1 MCSLPKGDALSL
13 PKGWEVKKLG
23 EVCEVFN
30 GLWKGK
36 KPPYIEVGVI
46 RNTNFT
52 KNGCLDD
59 SNIAF
64 LPVEIRQFEKRKLQY
79 GDIILEKSGGGP
91 KQPVGRVVLFNKH
104 KGDFSFSNFT
114 SVIRIFNKEI
124 LEFNFL
130 HKFLFFL
137 HISGKTEPMQRR
149 STGIRNLQL
158 NEYKGVQI
166 PLPPLP
172 EQKRIVA
179 ILEKAFTAIDQAKA
193 NTEKNLKNARELFQS
208 KLQETF
214 ANGKLKIESGEWEE
228 KKLGEVCQY
237 DKNKNTRTDL
247 PYVGLENIE
256 SNTGKFIGSK
266 KPSQVK
272 SSTFYFS
279 SQHILYGRLRPYLNK
294 VLLPDFSGHC
304 STEIFPIKANKLTVR
319 EFLFY
324 WFMMDA
330 TVSKINATWTGARM
344 PRANMKEVIN
354 FYIGI
359 PPLPE
364 QKRIVKKLDVVS
376 TETKKLEAIYQRKIT
391 CLDELK
397 KSILQ
402 KAFNGEL

>member
-1 MCSLPKGDALSL
+1 MCSLPQ
-13 PKGWEVKKLG
+13 GWEVKKLG
-23 EVCEVFN
+23 EVCQFFN
-30 GLWKGK
+30 GKAHEKHIVPNGNFVVVNSK
-36 KPPYIEVGVI
+36 FISTDGSI
-46 RNTNFT
+46 RKF
-52 KNGCLDD
+52 
-59 SNIAF
+59 IAQQMSPLF
-64 LPVEIRQFEKRKLQY
+64 R
-79 GDIILEKSGGGP
+79 GDIAMVMSDVPNGKALAKCYIVNEDDKYSLNQRICAIRTTEFSIL
-91 KQPVGRVVLFNKH
+91 
-104 KGDFSFSNFT
+104 
-114 SVIRIFNKEI
+114 
-124 LEFNFL
+124 FL
-130 HKFLFFL
+130 YY
-137 HISGKTEPMQRR
+137 
-149 STGIRNLQL
+149 QL
-158 NEYKGVQI
+158 NRHPYLLAFNNGENQTNLRKNDI
-166 PLPPLP
+166 LNCPLCKPPLP

-179 ILEKAFTAIDQAKA
+179 ILDQAFTAIDQAKA

-214 ANGKLKIESGEWEE
+214 ANGKLKIDTGEWEE

-256 SNTGKFIGSK
+256 SDTGKFIGSK

-304 STEIFPIKANKLTVR
+304 STEIFPIKASKLTVR

-359 PPLPE
+359 PPLLE
-364 QKRIVKKLDVVS
+364 QKQIVQKLDIVS
-376 TETKKLEAIYQRKIT
+376 TETKKLETIYQQKIT

>member
-1 MCSLPKGDALSL
+1 MCSLPQ
-13 PKGWEVKKLG
+13 GWGVKKLG
-23 EVCEVFN
+23 EVAVVSAGNSAPQDKSF
-30 GLWKGK
+30 
-36 KPPYIEVGVI
+36 
-46 RNTNFT
+46 F
-52 KNGCLDD
+52 KNGV
-59 SNIAF
+59 F
-64 LPVEIRQFEKRKLQY
+64 PFIRTS
-79 GDIILEKSGGGP
+79 D
-91 KQPVGRVVLFNKH
+91 VGKIK
-104 KGDFSFSNFT
+104 KGS
-114 SVIRIFNKEI
+114 IRSCIDYLN
-124 LEFNFL
+124 
-130 HKFLFFL
+130 
-137 HISGKTEPMQRR
+137 
-149 STGIRNLQL
+149 STGIRKLKLFEKGTILFPKSGASTFLNHRVIMDIDGYVSSHLATIKPNEIFENKFVWYYLVTIDARNLMQDIAYPSL
-158 NEYKGVQI
+158 KLSDIKNILI

-179 ILEKAFTAIDQAKA
+179 ILDQAFTAIDQAKA

-214 ANGKLKIESGEWEE
+214 DNGKLKIDNGEWEE

-256 SNTGKFIGSK
+256 SDTGKFIGSK

-402 KAFNGEL
+402 KAFSGEL